1 MERRRSVSAKIAVA
15 IGAHPDDIEFMMG
28 GTLVLLRWAGYETH
42 YLNLANGSCGSA
54 LYPAGRVKRMR
65 RAEARAAAK
74 VLGVVFHESLV
85 DDLELYYER
94 STLKRLAAVIR
105 EVNPAILLAPSPQD
119 YMEDHTN
126 ACRLAVTAAFVRG
139 MKNFLTIPRRAPVDG
154 ETTVYHAMPHG
165 LRDPLRARVIPGAF
179 VNTGKA
185 HTLKKTALAAHRSQQ
200 HWLDASQKMND
211 YLRTLE
217 AFSLEMG
224 RMSRRFKHAE
234 GWRRHLHYGFCAEKA
249 DPLREALGADYFI
262 NRRYETALE
271 KGYASLTAA
280 QGKAGAP
287 RRGDRSG
294 KNHPPDG
301 SASRPYHP

>member
-1 MERRRSVSAKIAVA
+1 MA
-15 IGAHPDDIEFMMG
+15 IGAHPDDIEFMMA
-28 GTLVLLRWAGYETH
+28 GTLVLLGWAGYETH

-54 LYPAGRVKRMR
+54 QYSAERLKRVR

-85 DDLELYYER
+85 DDLEIYYER

-126 ACRLAVTAAFVRG
+126 ACRLAVTAAFARG
-139 MKNFLTIPRRAPVDG
+139 MGNFPTNPRRAPVDG

-165 LRDPLRARVIPGAF
+165 LRDPLRGRVMPGAF
-179 VNTGKA
+179 VNTGRA
-185 HTLKKTALAAHRSQQ
+185 HTLKKAALAAHRSQQ
-200 HWLDASQKMND
+200 DWLDASQKMSH

-217 AFSLEMG
+217 TFSLEMG

-234 GWRRHLHYGFCAEKA
+234 GWRRRLHYGFCSEKA
-249 DPLREALGADYFI
+249 DPLREALGADYLV
-262 NRRYETALE
+262 NRRYET
-271 KGYASLTAA
+271 SL
-280 QGKAGAP
+280 QNGF
-287 RRGDRSG
+287 
-294 KNHPPDG
+294 
-301 SASRPYHP
+301 